1 MATCVFHISDNKLT
15 TVSGAD
21 EGTYNIVDN
30 FATVTIDATEYR
42 FCPFNPG
49 VANYS
54 NNYITIDL

>member
-30 FATVTIDATEYR
+30 FATVTIEDTEYR
-42 FCPFNPG
+42 FCPFTAAAG
-49 VANYS
+49 YS